1 MADWLVENN
10 NPDIIL
16 NERFLDVN
24 VLPKKTEK

>member
-24 VLPKKTEK
+24 VLPTKI